1 MLAPSH
7 SLRTSPTPPAAS
19 PPRVGRSNTSVSA
32 ALPTRTRRHPC
43 RPPPSSHVNPLDPTQ
58 PAAILSSSPNLP
70 SRGAAL
76 TANHF
81 VIFFFQC
88 LFFAAESR
96 ERRRRSEAV
105 AWLRSLLAGEGLPLP
120 PPRASDDELRAAL
133 ADGALL
139 AAALRRLCS
148 AASTEGGASAA
159 AAGGGSDIAR
169 FIAAVERM
177 GLPSFAASDLD
188 RGPMSAVIVC
198 LLALRDRFASPVGE
212 GLHCSLGANG
222 RMPSME
228 VPRENGHGIQNSGF
242 GEESKQVK
250 GNLQKVFK
258 SPGPPEPSSQLSRP
272 ELSSISRHVGQNFH
286 EVFHLRQGVYSD
298 MPPHKILELMKSA
311 NLDNAPTQSLLSF
324 VNGILDEIIE
334 NKNGEIPYHVACLLR
349 KVILEIERRISTQ
362 AEHIRNQNN
371 LMRTREEKYKSRIR
385 VLEAL
390 ASGISGQTQINS
402 SVTNEKANVRC
413 NISPGMMK
421 SKAEEQILVDKD
433 MSSLMK
439 DKEDV
444 TRLTKDKEDM
454 ARLLKDKEEIIRLM
468 KEKEEMVTLIK
479 EKEDIGILKKGNV
492 DKRDQS
498 ADVHVA
504 KSITYNDGTFRMME
518 KEESNYTMMKLKLEL
533 EALKSSY
540 EESQSL
546 LKSTKE
552 DVTKLLKDKE
562 KSDIIISKLRQ
573 ELAEAGK
580 SYYINI
586 QELESRAL
594 QANERFQQ
602 RIKEVEFMLEDSRMR
617 GRDLED
623 SLKSRIKTWEQK
635 EIMVHQF
642 VGLQIRNVQDLR
654 LSSVSIRHEIQN
666 CQKRWSEELSV
677 LGQSLKVLINDAEGY
692 HAALEENRKLFN
704 EIQELK
710 GNIRVYCRIRPFL
723 PGEDQKSTTI
733 EYVGDDGDL
742 IIANPTRKGNE
753 GSKSFK
759 FNKVL
764 GPTASQDE
772 VFKDIQPLIRSVL
785 DGYNV
790 CIFAYGQTGSGKT
803 YTMTG
808 PENASEKEWGVNY
821 RALNDL
827 FHISHNRADTIMYE
841 ISVQMI
847 EIYNEQIR
855 DLLGSNG
862 PEKKLGIL
870 NASQPNGL
878 AVPDATLHPVN
889 STSDVVQL
897 MTVGLANRAVGSTA
911 LNERSSRSHSVVTI
925 HIRGVDLKTGATL
938 RGALHLVDLAGSERV
953 ERSAVTGDRLKEAQ
967 HINKSLSA
975 LGDVI
980 YSLSQKN
987 AHVPYRNSKLT
998 QVLQSSLGGHAK
1010 TLMFVQIN
1018 PDVLSYSETLST
1030 LKFSERVSGVELG
1043 AAKANKEGKDIREFM
1058 EQLSLL
1064 KHKIAKKDEEIN
1076 RLQLLK
1082 AQTPKARTV
1091 KRSDSPLKHSSSS
1104 PGISSLG
1111 TRIQHRRTASGGKA
1125 MSIRSRAGSDA
1136 DNFSDI
1142 SDRHSESGS
1151 MQSVDDIRLQRG
1163 IMGSPKISLGEM
1175 GQNSADPELSCF
1187 GYADSEERLSDI
1199 SDSGLSMGTET
1210 DVSGSS
1216 IVELTLFQEQEKTSS
1231 TLKGQEKAPKTP
1243 YDRLSKVATRVQ
1255 KTTAP
1260 KPAQTSLWP
1269 KLRDPPAPRSPSK
1282 LKCHSYFLG

>member
-1 MLAPSH
+1 MS
-7 SLRTSPTPPAAS
+7 TAA
-19 PPRVGRSNTSVSA
+19 A
-32 ALPTRTRRHPC
+32 AADTE
-43 RPPPSSHVNPLDPTQ
+43 SQ
-58 PAAILSSSPNLP
+58 
-70 SRGAAL
+70 
-76 TANHF
+76 
-81 VIFFFQC
+81 
-88 LFFAAESR
+88 ESR
-96 ERRRRSEAV
+96 EERRRRSEAV
-105 AWLRSLLAGEGLPLP
+105 AWLRQLLEGEGLPLP
-120 PPRASDDELRAAL
+120 PPRASDDDLRAAL

-139 AAALRRLCS
+139 AAALRRLAS
-148 AASTEGGASAA
+148 YQASTPDEGGASVAA
-159 AAGGGSDIAR
+159 AAGGNDDVAR
-169 FIAAVERM
+169 FLAAVERM
-177 GLPSFAASDLD
+177 GLPTFAASDLD
-188 RGPMSAVIVC
+188 KGPMSAVIVC
-198 LLALRDRFASPVGE
+198 LLALRDRFGSHVGE
-212 GLHCSLGANG
+212 GLHCSHEENG

-228 VPRENGHGIQNSGF
+228 FPTRENGHGTQNSAF
-242 GEESKQVK
+242 GEENKQVK
-250 GNLQKVFK
+250 GNSQKVSK
-258 SPGPPEPSSQLSRP
+258 SPAPSEPSSPMSRP
-272 ELSSISRHVGQNFH
+272 ELSSISRHAGHHFH

-298 MPPHKILELMKSA
+298 MPTSKILEMMKST

-324 VNGILDEIIE
+324 VNGVLDEIIE
-334 NKNGEIPYHVACLLR
+334 NKNGEIPYHIACLLR

-371 LMRTREEKYKSRIR
+371 LMRAREEKYKSRIR

-402 SVTNEKANVRC
+402 SATNGKTNVAAEHV
-413 NISPGMMK
+413 MK
-421 SKAEEQILVDKD
+421 MDQCKPEERRLVDKD
-433 MSSLMK
+433 MSSSMK

-444 TRLTKDKEDM
+444 TKLTKDKEDM

-468 KEKEEMVTLIK
+468 KEREEMVTLIK
-479 EKEDIGILKKGNV
+479 EKEDIGTSKKGKV
-492 DKRDQS
+492 DDRDQP
-498 ADVHVA
+498 AYVHVA
-504 KSITYNDGTFRMME
+504 KSITYNDEIFRMIKE
-518 KEESNYTMMKLKLEL
+518 KEESNHTIMKLKLEL
-533 EALKSSY
+533 EAAKLSY

-546 LKSTKE
+546 LKSAKE
-552 DVTKLLKDKE
+552 DKLKLLKDKE
-562 KSDIIISKLRQ
+562 NSDIIISKLRQ
-573 ELAEAGK
+573 ELAEARN
-580 SYYINI
+580 SHNRHI

-594 QANERFQQ
+594 QANAEFEQ
-602 RIKEVEFMLEDSRMR
+602 RIKAVELMLEDSRMR
-617 GRDLED
+617 GRALEE
-623 SLKSRIKTWEQK
+623 SLKSRTETWEQK
-635 EIMVHQF
+635 EIMVNQF
-642 VGLQIRNVQDLR
+642 VGLQIQNVQDLR
-654 LSSVSIRHEIQN
+654 LSSVSIRHEIQS
-666 CQKRWSEELSV
+666 CQKRWSEELSG
-677 LGQSLKVLINDAEGY
+677 LGQSLNVLINDAESY

-723 PGEDQKSTTI
+723 PEEDQKSTTI

-808 PENASEKEWGVNY
+808 PENATEKEWGVNY

-827 FHISHNRADTIMYE
+827 FHISHNRGNTVMYE

-862 PEKKLGIL
+862 PEKKLEIL

-889 STSDVVQL
+889 STSDVIQL
-897 MTVGLANRAVGSTA
+897 MRMGLANRAVGSTA

-953 ERSAVTGDRLKEAQ
+953 DRSAVTGDRLKEAQ

-980 YSLSQKN
+980 FSLSQKN

-1018 PDVLSYSETLST
+1018 PDVSSYSETLST
-1030 LKFSERVSGVELG
+1030 LKFAERVSGVELG
-1043 AAKANKEGKDIREFM
+1043 AAKANKEGKDIKELM

-1064 KHKIAKKDEEIN
+1064 KRKIAKKDEEIN

-1082 AQTPKARTV
+1082 TQTPRARPV
-1091 KRSDSPLKHSSSS
+1091 KRADSPLKHSSSS
-1104 PGISSLG
+1104 PGISCLG
-1111 TRIQHRRTASGGKA
+1111 SRIQHRRTASGGKA
-1125 MSIRSRAGSDA
+1125 IGGGSRAGSDA

-1142 SDRHSESGS
+1142 SDRLSESGS
-1151 MQSVDDIRLQRG
+1151 MQSVDDIRPQRG
-1163 IMGSPKISLGEM
+1163 IMGLPKICLGEM
-1175 GQNSADPELSCF
+1175 DQNSADPELSCF

-1210 DVSGSS
+1210 DVSVSS
-1216 IVELTLFQEQEKTSS
+1216 IVELTLFPDQEITPS
-1231 TLKGQEKAPKTP
+1231 TQKVQEKAPKTP
-1243 YDRLSKVATRVQ
+1243 NNRLSKVATRVQ

-1269 KLRDPPAPRSPSK
+1269 KLRDPPAPRSPISAGRTLSSQAISAPRTSSTSK
-1282 LKCHSYFLG
+1282 RWT

>member
-1 MLAPSH
+1 M
-7 SLRTSPTPPAAS
+7 
-19 PPRVGRSNTSVSA
+19 SA
-32 ALPTRTRRHPC
+32 A
-43 RPPPSSHVNPLDPTQ
+43 
-58 PAAILSSSPNLP
+58 AAES
-70 SRGAAL
+70 
-76 TANHF
+76 T
-81 VIFFFQC
+81 V
-88 LFFAAESR
+88 ESR

-105 AWLRSLLAGEGLPLP
+105 AWLRSLLAAEGLPLP
-120 PPRASDDELRAAL
+120 VPRASDDDLRAAL

-139 AAALRRLCS
+139 AAALRRLLGPGASS
-148 AASTEGGASAA
+148 APDEGGASAA
-159 AAGGGSDIAR
+159 VAAGGSDDVAR
-169 FIAAVERM
+169 FLAAVERM
-177 GLPSFAASDLD
+177 GLPTFAASDLD

-198 LLALRDRFASPVGE
+198 LLALRDRFGSHVGE
-212 GLHCSLGANG
+212 GSHCSLEENG

-228 VPRENGHGIQNSGF
+228 FPTRENGHGTQNSGF
-242 GEESKQVK
+242 GQESKQVK
-250 GNLQKVFK
+250 GNLQKVSK
-258 SPGPPEPSSQLSRP
+258 SPAPSEPSSPMSRP
-272 ELSSISRHVGQNFH
+272 ELSSISRHAGHNFH
-286 EVFHLRQGVYSD
+286 EIFHLRHGVYSD
-298 MPPHKILELMKSA
+298 MPTSKILEMMKST
-311 NLDNAPTQSLLSF
+311 NLDNGPTQSLLSF

-334 NKNGEIPYHVACLLR
+334 NKNGEIPYHIACLLR

-371 LMRTREEKYKSRIR
+371 LMRAREEKYKSRIR

-390 ASGISGQTQINS
+390 ASGISEQTQINS
-402 SVTNEKANVRC
+402 SATNGKANVGADHVMK
-413 NISPGMMK
+413 IEK
-421 SKAEEQILVDKD
+421 SKAEDRRLADKNI
-433 MSSLMK
+433 SSLMK

-468 KEKEEMVTLIK
+468 KEKEEIVTLIK
-479 EKEDIGILKKGNV
+479 EKEDIGTLKKGKV
-492 DKRDQS
+492 DDRDQS

-504 KSITYNDGTFRMME
+504 KSITYNDEIFRMMKE
-518 KEESNYTMMKLKLEL
+518 KEESNRTIMKLKLEL
-533 EALKSSY
+533 EAVKSSY
-540 EESQSL
+540 QESQSL

-552 DVTKLLKDKE
+552 DMFKLLNDKE
-562 KSDIIISKLRQ
+562 NSDIIISKLRQ
-573 ELAEAGK
+573 ELAVAGK
-580 SYYINI
+580 SYKRHI

-594 QANERFQQ
+594 QANEEFDQ
-602 RIKEVEFMLEDSRMR
+602 RIKEVELLLEDSRMR
-617 GRDLED
+617 GRDLEE
-623 SLKSRIKTWEQK
+623 SLKSRIETWEKK
-635 EIMVHQF
+635 EIMVNQF
-642 VGLQIRNVQDLR
+642 VGLQIQNVQDLR
-654 LSSVSIRHEIQN
+654 LYSVSIRHEIQN
-666 CQKRWSEELSV
+666 FQKRWSEELSG
-677 LGQSLKVLINDAEGY
+677 LGQSLNVLINDAKSY

-710 GNIRVYCRIRPFL
+710 GNIRVHCRIRPFL
-723 PGEDQKSTTI
+723 PGEDQKSTTV

-742 IIANPTRKGNE
+742 IIMNPTRKGNE
-753 GSKSFK
+753 GRKSFK

-808 PENASEKEWGVNY
+808 PENATEKEWGVNY

-827 FHISHNRADTIMYE
+827 FHISHNRGDTIMYE

-855 DLLGSNG
+855 DLLGSS
-862 PEKKLGIL
+862 GIL

-889 STSDVVQL
+889 STSNVIQL
-897 MTVGLANRAVGSTA
+897 MRVGLANRAVGSTA

-938 RGALHLVDLAGSERV
+938 RGALHLVDLAGSEKV
-953 ERSAVTGDRLKEAQ
+953 DRSAVTGDRLKEAQ

-980 YSLSQKN
+980 FSLSQKN

-998 QVLQSSLGGHAK
+998 QVLQSGHAK

-1018 PDVLSYSETLST
+1018 PDVSSYSETLST
-1030 LKFSERVSGVELG
+1030 LKFAERVSGVELG
-1043 AAKANKEGKDIREFM
+1043 AAKANKEGKDTREFM
-1058 EQLSLL
+1058 EQISLL

-1082 AQTPKARTV
+1082 TQTPRSRTV
-1091 KRSDSPLKHSSSS
+1091 KRADSPLKHSSSS

-1111 TRIQHRRTASGGKA
+1111 NRIQHRRTASGGKA
-1125 MSIRSRAGSDA
+1125 MSIASRAGSDA

-1151 MQSVDDIRLQRG
+1151 MQSLDDIRPQRG
-1163 IMGSPKISLGEM
+1163 VIGLPKISLGEM
-1175 GQNSADPELSCF
+1175 GHNSADPELACF

-1210 DVSGSS
+1210 DVSVSS
-1216 IVELTLFQEQEKTSS
+1216 IVELTLFPEQEKTSS
-1231 TLKGQEKAPKTP
+1231 TLKEKEKAPKTP
-1243 YDRLSKVATRVQ
+1243 NDRL
-1255 KTTAP
+1255 
-1260 KPAQTSLWP
+1260 
-1269 KLRDPPAPRSPSK
+1269 
-1282 LKCHSYFLG
+1282 

>member
-1 MLAPSH
+1 M
-7 SLRTSPTPPAAS
+7 
-19 PPRVGRSNTSVSA
+19 SA
-32 ALPTRTRRHPC
+32 AAE
-43 RPPPSSHVNPLDPTQ
+43 SE
-58 PAAILSSSPNLP
+58 
-70 SRGAAL
+70 
-76 TANHF
+76 
-81 VIFFFQC
+81 
-88 LFFAAESR
+88 ESR

-120 PPRASDDELRAAL
+120 APRASDDDLRAAL
-133 ADGALL
+133 ADGAIL
-139 AAALRRLCS
+139 AAALRRLLGPA
-148 AASTEGGASAA
+148 AASAPDEGGASAA
-159 AAGGGSDIAR
+159 AAAGGSDVAR
-169 FIAAVERM
+169 FLAAVERM
-177 GLPSFAASDLD
+177 GLPTFAASDLD

-198 LLALRDRFASPVGE
+198 LLALRDRFGSHVGE
-212 GLHCSLGANG
+212 GSHCSLEENG

-228 VPRENGHGIQNSGF
+228 FPTRENGHGTQNSVF
-242 GEESKQVK
+242 GQESKQVK
-250 GNLQKVFK
+250 GNLQKVSK
-258 SPGPPEPSSQLSRP
+258 SPAPSEPSSPMSRP
-272 ELSSISRHVGQNFH
+272 ELSSISRHAGHNFH
-286 EVFHLRQGVYSD
+286 EIFHLRHGVYSN
-298 MPPHKILELMKSA
+298 MPTSKILEMMKST

-334 NKNGEIPYHVACLLR
+334 NKNGEIPYHIACLLR

-371 LMRTREEKYKSRIR
+371 LMRAREEKYKSRIR

-390 ASGISGQTQINS
+390 ASSISGQTQINS
-402 SVTNEKANVRC
+402 SATNGKANV
-413 NISPGMMK
+413 GADHVKK
-421 SKAEEQILVDKD
+421 SKAEDRRLVDKS

-439 DKEDV
+439 NKEDV

-479 EKEDIGILKKGNV
+479 EKEDIGTLKKGKV
-492 DKRDQS
+492 DDRDQS
-498 ADVHVA
+498 ADVHTA
-504 KSITYNDGTFRMME
+504 KSITYNDEIFRMVKE
-518 KEESNYTMMKLKLEL
+518 KEESNHTIMKLKLEL
-533 EALKSSY
+533 EAVKSSY

-552 DVTKLLKDKE
+552 DMFKLLNDKE
-562 KSDIIISKLRQ
+562 NSDIIISKLRQ
-573 ELAEAGK
+573 ELAVAGK
-580 SYYINI
+580 SHMRHI

-594 QANERFQQ
+594 QANEEFEQ
-602 RIKEVEFMLEDSRMR
+602 RIKEVELLLEDSRMR
-617 GRDLED
+617 GRDLEE
-623 SLKSRIKTWEQK
+623 SLKSRIETWEQK
-635 EIMVHQF
+635 EIMVNQF
-642 VGLQIRNVQDLR
+642 VGLQIQNVQDLR

-666 CQKRWSEELSV
+666 CQKRWSEELSG
-677 LGQSLKVLINDAEGY
+677 LGQSLNVLINDAKSY
-692 HAALEENRKLFN
+692 HAVLEENRKLFN

-742 IIANPTRKGNE
+742 IIANPTRKENE

-764 GPTASQDE
+764 GPTASQAE

-803 YTMTG
+803 YTMMG
-808 PENASEKEWGVNY
+808 PENATEKEWGVNY

-827 FHISHNRADTIMYE
+827 FHISHNRGDTIMYE

-847 EIYNEQIR
+847 EIYNEKIR
-855 DLLGSNG
+855 DLLGSSG
-862 PEKKLGIL
+862 QEKKLGIL

-889 STSDVVQL
+889 STSDVIQL
-897 MTVGLANRAVGSTA
+897 MRVGHANRAVGSTA

-953 ERSAVTGDRLKEAQ
+953 DRSAVTGDRLKEAQ

-980 YSLSQKN
+980 FSLSQKN

-1018 PDVLSYSETLST
+1018 PDVSSYSETLST
-1030 LKFSERVSGVELG
+1030 LKFAERVSGVELG

-1058 EQLSLL
+1058 EQLLVL

-1082 AQTPKARTV
+1082 TQTPRSRTV
-1091 KRSDSPLKHSSSS
+1091 KRADSPLKHSSSS

-1111 TRIQHRRTASGGKA
+1111 SRMQHRRTASGGKA
-1125 MSIRSRAGSDA
+1125 MSIASRAGSDA

-1151 MQSVDDIRLQRG
+1151 MQSLDDIRPQRG
-1163 IMGSPKISLGEM
+1163 VMGLPKISLDEM
-1175 GQNSADPELSCF
+1175 DHNSADPELACF

-1210 DVSGSS
+1210 DVSVSS
-1216 IVELTLFQEQEKTSS
+1216 IVELTLFPEQEKTSS
-1231 TLKGQEKAPKTP
+1231 TLKEQEKAPKTP
-1243 YDRLSKVATRVQ
+1243 NDRLSKVATRVQ

-1269 KLRDPPAPRSPSK
+1269 KLRDPPAPKSPMSAGRTSSVQAIPAPRTLSTSK
-1282 LKCHSYFLG
+1282 RWT